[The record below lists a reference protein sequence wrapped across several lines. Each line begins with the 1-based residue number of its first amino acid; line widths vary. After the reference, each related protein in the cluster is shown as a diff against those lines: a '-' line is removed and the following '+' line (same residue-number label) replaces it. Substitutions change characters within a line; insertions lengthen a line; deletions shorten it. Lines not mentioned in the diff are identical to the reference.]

1 MEPKCNSKGAVC
13 NEISSLT
20 AISVDLSS
28 VPLVESIGMEGKDM
42 VFSSKGGLSS
52 ESNTGNIPMD
62 NGVGSLL
69 GSSSRDIQY
78 NETAENEELLSHSEG
93 SDGQNTDAIEIN
105 DVIGRG
111 I

>member
-1 MEPKCNSKGAVC
+1 
-13 NEISSLT
+13 
-20 AISVDLSS
+20 
-28 VPLVESIGMEGKDM
+28 
-42 VFSSKGGLSS
+42 
-52 ESNTGNIPMD
+52 MD
-62 NGVGSLL
+62 NGMGSLL

-105 DVIGRG
+105 DVIGQG